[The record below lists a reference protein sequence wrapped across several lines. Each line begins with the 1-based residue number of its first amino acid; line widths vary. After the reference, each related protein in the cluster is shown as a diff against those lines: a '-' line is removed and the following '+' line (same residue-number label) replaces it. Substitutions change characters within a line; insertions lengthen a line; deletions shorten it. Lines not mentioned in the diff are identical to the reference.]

1 MNLSLDTV
9 SPAGVLRCFV
19 LSGED
24 SVGIEQARAA
34 IAAHLEKTGGALTH
48 EHFDPANETIALF
61 IQRMLSPTLFGD
73 LRVFHFRHVQ
83 EFTGDEL
90 DELDRALESGIPDA
104 FAIVELD
111 GPKKDIAKTLKK
123 LRVEKRAGGSPPF
136 CLHLEFARPP
146 DWGIA
151 DWLVTNAPLLTGRQI
166 AKPDAEYLADRVGR
180 DLDLLYSELQKIDL
194 HLPEKARIDRKTI
207 DLITGRQREMTA
219 FELAAALGRQDLNS
233 ALRVIDAIF
242 TGAPYL
248 PPLVAAL
255 GRHFWA
261 IFRIKKF
268 LSANPDIGRRFANSK
283 GYKNPE
289 QIATGLAIGKAAGLF
304 GDKDEN
310 RIYPVLIK
318 SGIMEQAALFS
329 CGEIERIIGWLLEF
343 DRGIKTGRVAPDRKS
358 LEMLCYRCV
367 KVRAIAGEK
376 AAA

>member
-1 MNLSLDTV
+1 MNMPLDTV
-9 SPAGVLRCFV
+9 SPSGSLRCFV

-24 SVGIEQARAA
+24 SVGIEHARAT
-34 IAAHLEKTGGALTH
+34 IAARIEKGGGALTH
-48 EHFDPANETIALF
+48 EHFDPLNETLALF
-61 IQRMLSPTLFGD
+61 IQHMLSPTLFGD
-73 LRVFHFRHVQ
+73 LRVFHFRHAQ
-83 EFTGDEL
+83 EFADDDL
-90 DELDRALESGIPDA
+90 DELNNAFESGIPDA

-111 GPKKDIAKTLKK
+111 GPKKEIAKAMKK
-123 LRVEKRAGGSPPF
+123 LRVEQRTGGNPPF

-151 DWLVTNAPLLTGRQI
+151 DWLVTNAPLLIGRQI

-180 DLDLLYSELQKIDL
+180 DLNLLYSELQKIDL
-194 HLPEKARIDRKTI
+194 HLGEKARIDRKTI

-219 FELAAALGRQDLNS
+219 FELAAALGRLDLIA
-233 ALRVIDAIF
+233 ALRVIDTIF
-242 TGAPYL
+242 MGAPYL
-248 PPLVAAL
+248 PPVVAAL

-261 IFRIKKF
+261 LLRIKKF
-268 LSANPDIGRRFANSK
+268 CAANPDIARRFANSK

-304 GDKDEN
+304 GDKDAN

-329 CGEIERIIGWLLEF
+329 CEEIERIVAWLLEF
-343 DRGIKTGRVAPDRKS
+343 DWGIKTGRVTADRKS

-367 KVRAIAGEK
+367 RVRAIVGET